1 MLAHVKGRAPCLL
14 LIKLGL
20 LSQNWQLSLYHF
32 MNHIA
37 TQNHRNRPTPTIKTI
52 NDVREEVFKKSG
64 YILSKLSHYTYHQEN
79 ELLERDRYS
88 GLGSN
93 RLEQDRKSK
102 LNEG

>member
-32 MNHIA
+32 MNQAAHIA
-37 TQNHRNRPTPTIKTI
+37 THNHRNVLRPPLRR
-52 NDVREEVFKKSG
+52 NDVKEEVFKKSG
-64 YILSKLSHYTYHQEN
+64 YILCKLSHYTYHQEN
-79 ELLERDRYS
+79 VLLERDRDS

-93 RLEQDRKSK
+93 
-102 LNEG
+102 